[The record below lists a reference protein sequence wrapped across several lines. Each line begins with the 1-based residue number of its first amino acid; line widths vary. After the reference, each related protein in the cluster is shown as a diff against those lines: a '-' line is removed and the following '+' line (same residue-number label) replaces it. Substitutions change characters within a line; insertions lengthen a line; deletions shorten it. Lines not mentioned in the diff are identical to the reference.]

1 VTLNNT
7 FFVEK
12 YPLSLQQISSRWVKN
27 KPQMVEISGKDRGG
41 LVHTSGEP
49 EFINIL
55 LWLKN

>member
-49 EFINIL
+49 EP
-55 LWLKN
+55 LKM